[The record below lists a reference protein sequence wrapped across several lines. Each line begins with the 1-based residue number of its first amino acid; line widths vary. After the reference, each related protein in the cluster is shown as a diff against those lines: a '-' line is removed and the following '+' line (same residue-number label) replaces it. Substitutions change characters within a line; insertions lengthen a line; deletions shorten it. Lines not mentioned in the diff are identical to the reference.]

1 VRAAEQQASTLLYT
15 GQAATCAGI
24 PMQKTPL
31 TFVHGTS
38 IIQARP
44 LPTMA
49 TESRL
54 DQVVKGIPPSTAKP
68 PPTPPLPLT
77 SAKEKYAPTDPL
89 SNLPSSPPQIYLNL
103 LILEASLRS
112 QYLHLLSRRRLNT
125 FFVLVL
131 ALWNSAFVYLLFL
144 RPREDGTG
152 FGGSVYWVV
161 ETLEK
166 VALMGGIVTGLLVWG
181 TGQWERGI
189 RWPRRWVGTTNRGLR
204 GFNLR
209 VVVVKRGWVRE
220 LMSHLAFLFPFA
232 PFNEAGHSEWHL
244 IEHDTKHARQGG
256 DEESVASTLI
266 EEDLA
271 PGGDHIK
278 LLLQAKS
285 FSPEFRENWEE
296 YHADYWEKENERRS
310 LLRAKVKHNKRARAK
325 VEGGWKWWT
334 GLWRLSPH
342 VQPKHPEKHHHGHH
356 EKRHSQLLSEKD
368 LAKVSRRR
376 SLMRSDSAHSRQ
388 SSRSSTPN
396 AEFDGVSE
404 KPLSERT
411 RRGSGA
417 TSTRRKAKERGQASS
432 SARNSLIS
440 PLTKADEDLL
450 RGSRPGTPGSDS
462 SLSTFGSGPRIG
474 I

>member
-1 VRAAEQQASTLLYT
+1 
-15 GQAATCAGI
+15 
-24 PMQKTPL
+24 
-31 TFVHGTS
+31 
-38 IIQARP
+38 
-44 LPTMA
+44 MA
-49 TESRL
+49 IESRL
-54 DQVVKGIPPSTAKP
+54 DQVVKGAPPATAYP
-68 PPTPPLPLT
+68 PPTPPLTLT
-77 SAKEKYAPTDPL
+77 STKEKYAPADPL
-89 SNLPSSPPQIYLNL
+89 STLPSSPPQIYLNL

-125 FFVLVL
+125 FFVLL
-131 ALWNSAFVYLLFL
+131 LGFWNSAFFYLLFL

-209 VVVVKRGWVRE
+209 VVVVKRGWLSE

-232 PFNEAGHSEWHL
+232 PFNQAGHSEWHH
-244 IEHDTKHARQGG
+244 IEHDTKNPRHGG
-256 DEESVASTLI
+256 DEESVTSILI
-266 EEDLA
+266 EEDLT

-296 YHADYWEKENERRS
+296 YRADYWEKENDRRS
-310 LLRAKVKHNKRARAK
+310 LLRAKVKQNKRARAK
-325 VEGGWKWWT
+325 VGGGWKWWT
-334 GLWRLSPH
+334 GLWRMSPH
-342 VQPKHPEKHHHGHH
+342 VEPKHLERHHHSHH
-356 EKRHSQLLSEKD
+356 SRRHSQLLAEKD
-368 LAKVSRRR
+368 LGKGSRRR

-388 SSRSSTPN
+388 SSRSSTPH
-396 AEFDGVSE
+396 ADFDGISE

-411 RRGSGA
+411 RRGSA
-417 TSTRRKAKERGQASS
+417 TTSTRRKAKERGQVSS

-440 PLTKADEDLL
+440 PLTKADEDSL
-450 RGSRPGTPGSDS
+450 RGSRPSTPVSDS
-462 SLSTFGSGPRIG
+462 GLSTFGSGLRPG
-474 I
+474 LA

>member
-1 VRAAEQQASTLLYT
+1 
-15 GQAATCAGI
+15 
-24 PMQKTPL
+24 
-31 TFVHGTS
+31 
-38 IIQARP
+38 
-44 LPTMA
+44 MA

-54 DQVVKGIPPSTAKP
+54 DQVVKGAPPPTAKP
-68 PPTPPLPLT
+68 PPTPPLPLSST
-77 SAKEKYAPTDPL
+77 KETYTASDPL

-112 QYLHLLSRRRLNT
+112 QYLHLVSRRRLNT
-125 FFVLVL
+125 FFILVL
-131 ALWNSAFVYLLFL
+131 ALWNSFSFYLLFL

-209 VVVVKRGWVRE
+209 VVVVKRGWIRE
-220 LMSHLAFLFPFA
+220 MMGHLANVFPVA
-232 PFNEAGHSEWHL
+232 PFDEAKHSEWHL
-244 IEHDTKHARQGG
+244 IEHDMKTLRPGG
-256 DEESVASTLI
+256 DEESVTSTLI

-278 LLLQAKS
+278 LLLIPKS

-296 YHADYWEKENERRS
+296 YRTDYWEKENERRNV
-310 LLRAKVKHNKRARAK
+310 LRAKVKQTKCARAK

-342 VQPKHPEKHHHGHH
+342 VQPKHPEKHHHGVHH
-356 EKRHSQLLSEKD
+356 SQRHSQLLSEKD
-368 LAKVSRRR
+368 LAKVNRRR
-376 SLMRSDSAHSRQ
+376 SLLRSDSNHSRQ

-404 KPLSERT
+404 KPLAERT

-417 TSTRRKAKERGQASS
+417 TTSTTTSGTKRKAKERATQVSA

-440 PLTKADEDLL
+440 PLTKADEDSL
-450 RGSRPGTPGSDS
+450 RLGTPGSRPGTPGTDS
-462 SLSTFGSGPRIG
+462 SLSTLGNGPRSTG
-474 I
+474 L

>member
-1 VRAAEQQASTLLYT
+1 
-15 GQAATCAGI
+15 
-24 PMQKTPL
+24 
-31 TFVHGTS
+31 
-38 IIQARP
+38 
-44 LPTMA
+44 MA
-49 TESRL
+49 TDSRL
-54 DQVVKGIPPSTAKP
+54 DQVVKGAPPPTAKP
-68 PPTPPLPLT
+68 PPTLPLPLS
-77 SAKEKYAPTDPL
+77 SAKEKDAPADPL

-125 FFVLVL
+125 FFVLLL
-131 ALWNSAFVYLLFL
+131 AFWNSAFVYLLFL

-209 VVVVKRGWVRE
+209 VVVVKRGWLRE

-232 PFNEAGHSEWHL
+232 PFNGAGHSDWHL
-244 IEHDTKHARQGG
+244 IEHDTKQPRHGG
-256 DEESVASTLI
+256 DEESATSILI

-285 FSPEFRENWEE
+285 FSAEFRENWEE
-296 YHADYWEKENERRS
+296 YRADYWEKENERRH
-310 LLRAKVKHNKRARAK
+310 LLRAKVKQNKRARAN
-325 VEGGWKWWT
+325 VGGGWKWWT
-334 GLWRLSPH
+334 GLWRLSAP
-342 VQPKHPEKHHHGHH
+342 VPSKHPEKHHHGHH
-356 EKRHSQLLSEKD
+356 SQRNSQLVSEKD
-368 LAKVSRRR
+368 QAKISRRR
-376 SLMRSDSAHSRQ
+376 SLMRSDSSHSRQ
-388 SSRSSTPN
+388 SSRSSTPH
-396 AEFDGVSE
+396 ADFDGASE

-411 RRGSGA
+411 RRGSA
-417 TSTRRKAKERGQASS
+417 TTGTRRKTKDRGPVSA

-440 PLTKADEDLL
+440 PLTKADEDSLG
-450 RGSRPGTPGSDS
+450 GSRPGTPNTDS
-462 SLSTFGSGPRIG
+462 GLSTFGTGGSRAAL
-474 I
+474 